1 MIMMSDT
8 TDAVANAPASLS
20 TLAPNPIHN
29 FSPSDTYAIV
39 AMQGAKGKKVEHRRV
54 EIPEQFHGCPIFRS
68 LLRYFSSTE
77 CKNNSL
83 IDAYNRILR
92 FNTLA
97 DWAVT
102 EYPGAQALPAAFME
116 DFTRYLRTEKKAKL
130 NTVCV
135 YMSVY
140 RTAFDIFLNEAY
152 GNPALADAA
161 AAVREAIVY
170 IPSASNRAGQ
180 ATPSLGQITNQPEKD
195 ELKIVRSTIRFC
207 CQFLKEMNE
216 QRLELLRDEGVM
228 QQVANLL
235 EKSNGDYEQ
244 LRYSTSKTDRSTVYK
259 ALAGAILKSDNIR
272 LKERLLHNSTDF
284 AYAQIE
290 RNLPLSI
297 DEANRLIKAGL
308 RDSGALDIYPE
319 NSGHKLYFHNIDYLY
334 LIKHTPCE
342 EVAFAWLLATDRVQL
357 AGILDMR
364 QGDLRITPS
373 VASPIYI
380 KNRSET
386 PIRDVPMHRS
396 NSLQYRAYVDFDN
409 LKMSFYK
416 RFPETGDLLFDLP
429 VTGNI
434 QGIDSVIYRPLVM
447 AAFQS
452 TLQYQALYDAD
463 TNIEIFA
470 DIIRRVALNNRPIWN
485 NKKRRRENAAIG
497 ITGQNPTPAKRQ
509 TISVTAI
516 AQSRAIIDT
525 DGGNPGNEA
534 FEKYSQEVVGADATA
549 HSPSVK
555 EVVYMHASETKYR
568 LKKRALFASNV
579 GHLMVEDARKVQ
591 AAIRDE
597 VMISV
602 TDLKLMLGWSQTK
615 SDTGELE
622 EFDELLLSAQ
632 RAGFTISPFGQLEKE
647 SKKFIITN
655 GITAA
660 LLMSY
665 RNECIN
671 QLKHFS
677 VEDELKAFS
686 IAMQAAYIEDALEK
700 FDQKTIIQG
709 QDILKN
715 YTFPAPVVR

>member
-1 MIMMSDT
+1 MIMMTDT
-8 TDAVANAPASLS
+8 TDAVADAPASLS
-20 TLAPNPIHN
+20 KLAPSPIHN
-29 FSPSDTYAIV
+29 FSPSDTFAIV
-39 AMQGAKGKKVEHRRV
+39 SMQVTKGSKVEQRRV
-54 EIPEQFHGCPIFRS
+54 EIPVQFHKCPIFRA
-68 LLRYFSSTE
+68 LLRYFNSAE

-83 IDAYNRILR
+83 IDSYTRILR

-97 DWAVT
+97 DWAIT
-102 EYPGAQALPAAFME
+102 EYPHAQLLPAAVME
-116 DFTRYLRTEKKAKL
+116 DFARYLRTEKKSKL

-140 RTAFDIFLNEAY
+140 RTAFDGFLNEAY
-152 GNPALADAA
+152 GKPALADAA
-161 AAVREAIVY
+161 AVVREALAF
-170 IPSASNRAGQ
+170 IPSVANRSGQ

-216 QRLELLRDEGVM
+216 QRLELLRDEGVKR
-228 QQVANLL
+228 QVANLL
-235 EKSNGDYEQ
+235 EKCKGDYEQ

-259 ALAGAILKSDNIR
+259 ALAGAILKSENLR
-272 LKERLLHNSTDF
+272 LKERLLHNSADF

-290 RNLPLSI
+290 SSSPLTI
-297 DEANRLIKAGL
+297 DEANRLIRAGL

-319 NSGHKLYFHNIDYLY
+319 NSDHKLYFHNIDYLY
-334 LIKHTPCE
+334 LLKHTPSE

-357 AGILDMR
+357 SGILDMR

-373 VASPIYI
+373 VASPIYT
-380 KNRSET
+380 KNRSEQ
-386 PIRDVPMHRS
+386 PIREVPMHYS
-396 NSLQYRAYVDFDN
+396 KSLQYRAYADFED
-409 LKMSFYK
+409 LKNSFYK
-416 RFPETGDLLFDLP
+416 RFPETGDLLFNLP
-429 VTGNI
+429 VTGNL
-434 QGIDSVIYRPLVM
+434 QSVDSVLYRPLVM
-447 AAFQS
+447 AAFQN

-463 TNIEIFA
+463 RKIETIA
-470 DIIRRVALNNRPIWN
+470 DIIRRVAMNNRPIWN

-497 ITGQNPTPAKRQ
+497 IMGQDPSPVKRQ
-509 TISVTAI
+509 TISITAI
-516 AQSRAIIDT
+516 AQSRAILDT
-525 DGGNPGNEA
+525 DGSNPGNES

-549 HSPSVK
+549 HSPGVK

-602 TDLKLMLGWSQTK
+602 ADLKLMLGWSQAK

-622 EFDELLLSAQ
+622 EFDDLLLSAQ
-632 RAGFTISPFGQLEKE
+632 RAGFTVSPFGQLEKD
-647 SKKFIITN
+647 SRTFIITN

-686 IAMQAAYIEDALEK
+686 IAMQAAYMEDALEK

-709 QDILKN
+709 KDILKN

>member
-1 MIMMSDT
+1 MIMMTDT
-8 TDAVANAPASLS
+8 TDTIADAPASLS
-20 TLAPNPIHN
+20 TLAPTPIHH
-29 FSPSDTYAIV
+29 FSPSDTFAIV
-39 AMQGAKGKKVEHRRV
+39 SMQVNKGSKVEQRRV
-54 EIPEQFHGCPIFRS
+54 EIPVQFHSCPIFRAI
-68 LLRYFSSTE
+68 LRYFNSAE
-77 CKNNSL
+77 CKSNSL
-83 IDAYNRILR
+83 IDAYTRILR
-92 FNTLA
+92 FNALA
-97 DWAVT
+97 NWAIT
-102 EYPGAQALPAAFME
+102 EYPHAQTLPAAVMA
-116 DFTRYLRTEKKAKL
+116 DFTRYLRIEKKSKL

-140 RTAFDIFLNEAY
+140 RTAFDGFLNEAY

-161 AAVREAIVY
+161 AAVREALVF
-170 IPSASNRAGQ
+170 IPSVANRSGKS
-180 ATPSLGQITNQPEKD
+180 TPSLGQITNQPEKD

-207 CQFLKEMNE
+207 CQFLREMNE

-235 EKSNGDYEQ
+235 EGCNGDYEK

-259 ALAGAILKSDNIR
+259 ALAGAILKSENLR
-272 LKERLLHNSTDF
+272 LKERLLHNSADF

-290 RNLPLSI
+290 SNSPLTI
-297 DEANRLIKAGL
+297 DEANRLIQAGL

-319 NSGHKLYFHNIDYLY
+319 NSDHKLHFHNIDYLY
-334 LIKHTPCE
+334 LLKHTPSE

-357 AGILDMR
+357 AGVLDMR
-364 QGDLRITPS
+364 LGDLRITPN
-373 VASPIYI
+373 VASPIYT
-380 KNRSET
+380 KNRSEQ
-386 PIRDVPMHRS
+386 PIREVPMHYS
-396 NSLQYRAYVDFDN
+396 KSLQYRAYVDFDE
-409 LKMSFYK
+409 LKNSFHN
-416 RFPETGDLLFDLP
+416 RFPETGDLLFNLP
-429 VTGNI
+429 VTGNL
-434 QGIDSVIYRPLVM
+434 QSVDSVLYRPLIM
-447 AAFQS
+447 AAFQN

-463 TNIEIFA
+463 REIETFS
-470 DIIRRVALNNRPIWN
+470 DIVRRVALNNRPIWN
-485 NKKRRRENAAIG
+485 NKKRRHENAAIG
-497 ITGQNPTPAKRQ
+497 ITGQNPSPAQRQ

-549 HSPSVK
+549 HSASVK

-591 AAIRDE
+591 TAIRNE

-602 TDLKLMLGWSQTK
+602 ADLKLMLGWSQTK
-615 SDTGELE
+615 SDTGEFE

-632 RAGFTISPFGQLEKE
+632 RAGFTISPFGQLEKG
-647 SKKFIITN
+647 SKTFIITN

-700 FDQKTIIQG
+700 FDHKAISQG
-709 QDILKN
+709 KDILMK
-715 YTFPAPVVR
+715 YTFPTPVVR

>member
-1 MIMMSDT
+1 MTDT
-8 TDAVANAPASLS
+8 TETVTDAPASLS
-20 TLAPNPIHN
+20 TLAPAPIHN

-39 AMQGAKGKKVEHRRV
+39 SMQSAQGRTVEQRRV
-54 EIPEQFHGCPIFRS
+54 EIPQQFHSCPILRS
-68 LLRYFSSTE
+68 LLRYFNSPE
-77 CKNNSL
+77 CKSNSL
-83 IDAYNRILR
+83 TDVYSRILR
-92 FNTLA
+92 FNA
-97 DWAVT
+97 FANWAIT
-102 EYPGAQALPAAFME
+102 KYPDAQALPAAVME
-116 DFTRYLRTEKKAKL
+116 DFTRHLRTEKKAQQ
-130 NTVCV
+130 NSICV
-135 YMSVY
+135 YMSGY
-140 RTAFDIFLNEAY
+140 RTALNSFLNEAY
-152 GNPALADAA
+152 DNPALADAA
-161 AAVREAIVY
+161 ATVREAMVY
-170 IPSASNRAGQ
+170 IPSASNRSGRT
-180 ATPSLGQITNQPEKD
+180 TPSLGQITDQPEKD

-207 CQFLKEMNE
+207 CEFLREMNE
-216 QRLELLRDEGVM
+216 QRLELLSDDGVM
-228 QQVANLL
+228 QQVTNLL
-235 EKSNGDYEQ
+235 EKCNGDYEK
-244 LRYSTSKTDRSTVYK
+244 LRYSTSQTDRSTAYK
-259 ALAGAILKSDNIR
+259 ALAGAILNSENLR
-272 LKERLLHNSTDF
+272 LKERLLHNSIGF

-290 RNLPLSI
+290 RASPLTI

-319 NSGHKLYFHNIDYLY
+319 NSDHKLYFHNIDYLY
-334 LIKHTPCE
+334 LVKHAPCE

-357 AGILDMR
+357 SGILDMR

-386 PIRDVPMHRS
+386 SIREVPMHRS
-396 NSLQYRAYVDFDN
+396 KSLQYRAYVNFDD
-409 LKMSFYK
+409 LKTSFYK

-429 VTGNI
+429 VTGNL
-434 QGIDSVIYRPLVM
+434 QGIDSVLYRPLVM
-447 AAFQS
+447 AAFQN
-452 TLQYQALYDAD
+452 TLQYQTLYGAD
-463 TNIEIFA
+463 NEIETLA
-470 DIIRRVALNNRPIWN
+470 DIIRRVAINNRPIWN
-485 NKKRRRENAAIG
+485 NKKRRHENAAIG
-497 ITGQNPTPAKRQ
+497 ITGQNPSPVKRQ

-516 AQSRAIIDT
+516 AQSRAILDT

-568 LKKRALFASNV
+568 LKKRALFASEV
-579 GHLMVEDARKVQ
+579 GHLMVQDARKVQ

-602 TDLKLMLGWSQTK
+602 KELKQMLGWSKEK
-615 SDTGELE
+615 SDESE
-622 EFDELLLSAQ
+622 MQEFDALLLSAQ
-632 RAGFTISPFGQLEKE
+632 MAGFTISPFGQLEKD
-647 SKKFIITN
+647 SKTFIITN

-700 FDQKTIIQG
+700 FDQKTIVQG
-709 QDILKN
+709 KDILKN
-715 YTFPAPVVR
+715 YTFPTPVIR

>member
-1 MIMMSDT
+1 MIMMTDT
-8 TDAVANAPASLS
+8 TDAVADAPASLS
-20 TLAPNPIHN
+20 TLAPNPVHN

-54 EIPEQFHGCPIFRS
+54 EIPEQFYGCPIFRS

-102 EYPGAQALPAAFME
+102 EYPSAQVLPAAFME

-290 RNLPLSI
+290 TDLPLTI
-297 DEANRLIKAGL
+297 DEANRRIKAGL

-319 NSGHKLYFHNIDYLY
+319 NSDHKLYFHNIDYLY

-364 QGDLRITPS
+364 QGELRITPS

-416 RFPETGDLLFDLP
+416 RFPETGDVLFDLP

-447 AAFQS
+447 AAFQN

-470 DIIRRVALNNRPIWN
+470 DIIRRVSLNNRPIWN

-602 TDLKLMLGWSQTK
+602 ADLKLMLGWSQTK
-615 SDTGELE
+615 SDAGELE

-632 RAGFTISPFGQLEKE
+632 RTGFTISPFGQLEKE